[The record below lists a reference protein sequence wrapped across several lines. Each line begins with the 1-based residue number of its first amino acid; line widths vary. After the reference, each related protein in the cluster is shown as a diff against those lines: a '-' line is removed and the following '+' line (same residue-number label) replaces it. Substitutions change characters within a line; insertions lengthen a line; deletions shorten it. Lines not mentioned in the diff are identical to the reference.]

1 MHVSRKIISGLWYE
15 GFILICWKAG
25 QNMEETSQV
34 EEMRK
39 KKMKKKRKMRILWR
53 GYFIFKMSLMREQ
66 KVFEH
71 SIDCSSIS
79 VSELI
84 FVIEVP

>member
-1 MHVSRKIISGLWYE
+1 
-15 GFILICWKAG
+15 
-25 QNMEETSQV
+25 MEETSQV

-39 KKMKKKRKMRILWR
+39 KKMKKKRRMRILWR